1 MTRPELAAL
10 LLAASRV
17 TGDPESVV
25 LGSQSILGSHD
36 EAVLPPP
43 ATASMEAVLAYLDD
57 PGRAKSNRV
66 EAEFG
71 ELSDFHLEHGYYAEG
86 VDVELAVLPVGWR
99 DRLFHP
105 EAATEL
111 PPDAWFLD
119 KHDLAIAKLV
129 AHREKDRQFVGA
141 LLDAGLLDVLTLR
154 DRVDQLPTE
163 RGPELRSRL
172 HRWLDHGLRT
182 PDPTATRLDHAQ
194 PAPRSPLAA
203 RQGAACGEP
212 DAG

>member
-1 MTRPELAAL
+1 MRRPELAEL

-43 ATASMEAVLAYLDD
+43 ATASMKADLAYLDD

-99 DRLFHP
+99 DQLIHP

-119 KHDLAIAKLV
+119 IDDPAIAKLSRTE
-129 AHREKDRQFVGA
+129 AKDRQFVGA
-141 LLDAGLLDVLTLR
+141 LLDAGLLDVLTLQ

-163 RGPELRSRL
+163 RRPSFGAACTGGLTT
-172 HRWLDHGLRT
+172 GLRT
-182 PDPTATRLDHAQ
+182 PDPTAQ
-194 PAPRSPLAA
+194 P
-203 RQGAACGEP
+203 
-212 DAG
+212 